1 MLSEH
6 LHVGVIQTSLNAEAA
21 WVDNSD
27 GNWQNCLKMAHY
39 EELRAK
45 REIRHFL
52 ASLRAQGALRE
63 RVKDGSS
70 QEIQNSDPSPDI
82 ILLPELAVPLGFE
95 KQLRRAAEQLE
106 AIIIAGMDYRIV
118 DGAPEPMVLNEA
130 LVIVPRRLNGKQV
143 SRQTSVRRVGK
154 TYPAPA
160 EDKKLKR
167 IVGGPVSFKSHPT
180 VWIFESN
187 DLGKFGVAICYDFMD
202 LDRVVMYRNKIQTL
216 FILAYNRDTTSFDH
230 MAEALSRTLFCNVV
244 VCNCGQFGGSLAVSP
259 FREPFRR
266 LIYRHSG
273 QELSNA
279 QIVKLP
285 LWALSDG
292 QKGNAQPELK
302 SLPPG
307 FEENKELTPKNVTI

>member
-1 MLSEH
+1 MLNEH
-6 LHVGVIQTSLNAEAA
+6 LHVGVIQTSLKAEAA
-21 WVDNSD
+21 WVDD
-27 GNWQNCLKMAHY
+27 GAGNWQNCLQMSFY

-52 ASLRAQGALRE
+52 AYMKGQGSLQGNKKNEFHQEFLE
-63 RVKDGSS
+63 R
-70 QEIQNSDPSPDI
+70 NSSPDI
-82 ILLPELAVPLGFE
+82 ILLPELAVPVGFE
-95 KQLRRAAEQLE
+95 KQLKRAAEQLE

-118 DGAPEPMVLNEA
+118 TGATEPTVLNEA
-130 LVIVPRRLNGKQV
+130 LVIVPRRLKGKQI
-143 SRQTSVRRVGK
+143 SRQTNVRRVGK

-160 EDKKLKR
+160 EERKLNK
-167 IVGGPVSFKSHPT
+167 VSGGPVSFQSHPI

-187 DLGKFGVAICYDFMD
+187 ELGKFGVAICYDFMD
-202 LDRVVMYRNKIQTL
+202 LDRVVMYRNKVQTL

-230 MAEALSRTLFCNVV
+230 MAEALSRTLFCNVI

-279 QIVKLP
+279 QVLRLP
-285 LWALSDG
+285 LVALSDG
-292 QKGNAQPELK
+292 QKGNHHPELK

-307 FEENKELTPKNVTI
+307 FKDEKEISSTTIEI